1 MKFLD
6 SETNHDG
13 NKYPGRM
20 RFHNSLDPVKK
31 KKNEK
36 TINGKARTVSSSPF
50 VCATL
55 RERYQNQDGPEYITT
70 TYCSI

>member
-31 KKNEK
+31 KKKWKDDKWKGEDR
-36 TINGKARTVSSSPF
+36 IVISIR
-50 VCATL
+50 VCDFE
-55 RERYQNQDGPEYITT
+55 REISEPRRPEYITT